1 MTNYELPRHIWD
13 LIKEQVSESEVMEV
27 KNIIGES
34 LVDQTIELRQE
45 VLPRFIMRFHYEL
58 IYRHNVFN

>member
-13 LIKEQVSESEVMEV
+13 LIKEQVSESEMLEV
-27 KNIIGES
+27 KNILGES

-45 VLPRFIMRFHYEL
+45 VVQRWNITS
-58 IYRHNVFN
+58 